1 MDPLH
6 FEIIKEVFFV
16 CVCERN
22 YLLSLFLFQYMHLTL
37 YCWCR
42 EKGPLAGSLTG
53 GLEAEK

>member
-1 MDPLH
+1 M
-6 FEIIKEVFFV
+6 

-42 EKGPLAGSLTG
+42 EKGPLAGFLTG